1 MVLDIFLH
9 RSHPNK
15 TLNTDWKARP
25 TPNRLHL
32 SRIGDNRQSEYCFM
46 GNRYWQ
52 SVTIADN
59 HTKQSPIITVATR
72 TADKDWQSDAFPLS
86 GSLFLTSFVYLIKY
100 KMRQGRLFI
109 RYNNEFLR
117 QKKVHKRI
125 SLIIS
130 NKLLFWNATML
141 WYPVTFDLLEVY
153 GFNRFD

>member
-1 MVLDIFLH
+1 
-9 RSHPNK
+9 
-15 TLNTDWKARP
+15 
-25 TPNRLHL
+25 
-32 SRIGDNRQSEYCFM
+32 M

-72 TADKDWQSDAFPLS
+72 TADKDWQSDAFLLS
-86 GSLFLTSFVYLIKY
+86 GSLFLSSFVYLIKY

-117 QKKVHKRI
+117 QKKVDKRI

-130 NKLLFWNATML
+130 NKPLFWNATML
-141 WYPVTFDLLEVY
+141 WYPVTFDVLEEY
-153 GFNRFD
+153 GGNRFD

>member
-1 MVLDIFLH
+1 
-9 RSHPNK
+9 
-15 TLNTDWKARP
+15 
-25 TPNRLHL
+25 
-32 SRIGDNRQSEYCFM
+32 M
-46 GNRYWQ
+46 GNRYWL

-86 GSLFLTSFVYLIKY
+86 ASLFLSSFVYLIKY

-117 QKKVHKRI
+117 QKKVYKRI

-130 NKLLFWNATML
+130 NKPLFWNATML
-141 WYPVTFDLLEVY
+141 WYPVTFDVLEEY
-153 GFNRFD
+153 GGNRFD